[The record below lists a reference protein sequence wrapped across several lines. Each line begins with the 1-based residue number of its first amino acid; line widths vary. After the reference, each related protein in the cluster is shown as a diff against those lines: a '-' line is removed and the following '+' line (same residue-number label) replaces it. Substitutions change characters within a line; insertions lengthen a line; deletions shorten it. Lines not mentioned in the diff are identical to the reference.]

1 MSIARAARAPDRRRR
16 FAFRICS
23 RSCSRADPRASTRT
37 TCRLALALI
46 AILNGGCTRASA
58 SALLPSISLGLLAR
72 RTAQWIAT
80 DGAASERWHA
90 LALVALQFRPRS
102 AAADLPVRAELA
114 PETWIAP
121 CDADDFICL
130 QEAADAE
137 QELRDAFGPLQ

>member
-1 MSIARAARAPDRRRR
+1 MSVARVVHAPEVR
-16 FAFRICS
+16 
-23 RSCSRADPRASTRT
+23 
-37 TCRLALALI
+37 RLAAHGQCCVLLVALLAGLQ
-46 AILNGGCTRASA
+46 AGCTRASA

-72 RTAQWIAT
+72 RTAQWIAS

-90 LALVALQFRPRS
+90 LALVSLQFRPRS
-102 AAADLPVRAELA
+102 VAADLPVRAELA

-137 QELRDAFGPLQ
+137 QELRDALGELQ